1 MTPAV
6 AASAGSELEPRLTDG
21 VIRCDERG
29 NDVTRAGGGCHGY
42 LRVHRRR
49 GSSGGGEALAAA
61 ATGPGVAG
69 AQTLP
74 YPLHL
79 LEGVPPHLEKQ
90 LPGSA
95 SPPDPIPPRRSPP
108 NP

>member
-21 VIRCDERG
+21 VIRGDERG

-49 GSSGGGEALAAA
+49 GSSGGGEAVAAA
-61 ATGPGVAG
+61 AAVEAVAGTPTIPHPPQFVEGVLPDLAQQCLVGAESPDRIAGVA
-69 AQTLP
+69 
-74 YPLHL
+74 
-79 LEGVPPHLEKQ
+79 
-90 LPGSA
+90 
-95 SPPDPIPPRRSPP
+95 
-108 NP
+108 